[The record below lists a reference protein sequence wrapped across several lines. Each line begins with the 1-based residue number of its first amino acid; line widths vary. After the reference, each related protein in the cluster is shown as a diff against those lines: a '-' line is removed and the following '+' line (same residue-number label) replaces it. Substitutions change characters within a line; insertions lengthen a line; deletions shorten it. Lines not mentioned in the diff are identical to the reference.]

1 MIYKI
6 AVLIPAFQPDDFLCK
21 IIEEI
26 RDYSL
31 PTLVVDDGSG
41 DEYTSVFNKALSLG
55 AEVIRFDTNRGKGAA
70 LKSGFKYLKEL
81 GYDAVITADSD
92 GKHISEDIIEVSRI
106 LRENRNSFVIG
117 TRNLSELPLQYRAI
131 NKTTARLFRG
141 LYGTSITDTQSGL
154 RGIPLKNTDR
164 LLKLRGEH
172 YEYEMNMLINHPKLF
187 DELIEI
193 PIETVYKE
201 GNPSSHF
208 RPIYDNAKIYAVLLK
223 SMPKFLFSSFSSFC
237 IDYLLFAFFIGLT
250 GGRAVFS
257 TIFARLFSGCF
268 NFTVNKFFVFGKSKS
283 YTLIKYLALAGCIL
297 TINCLLI
304 SFATGLLNIPPLIA
318 KVIIEITMYFINF
331 TMQNRFAQEKIK
343 NRTHRN

>member
-1 MIYKI
+1 MNYKI
-6 AVLIPAFQPDDFLCK
+6 AVLIPAFQPDDFLCQV
-21 IIEEI
+21 ISEI
-26 RDYSL
+26 REFSL
-31 PTLVVDDGSG
+31 PTLIVDDGSG
-41 DEYTSVFNKALSLG
+41 KEYAPVFEKALSLG
-55 AEVIRFDTNRGKGAA
+55 AEVIHFTSNRGKGAA

-81 GYDAVITADSD
+81 GYDAAITADAD
-92 GKHISEDIIEVSRI
+92 GKHTSEDIINVSNT
-106 LRENRNSFVIG
+106 LRKNPNSLIIG
-117 TRNLSELPLQYRAI
+117 TRNLASLPLQYKTVNA
-131 NKTTARLFRG
+131 TTARLFRS
-141 LYGTSITDTQSGL
+141 LYGTSVTDTQSGL

-172 YEYEMNMLINHPKLF
+172 YEYEMNMLINYPKLF

-193 PIETVYKE
+193 QIETIYVE

-268 NFTVNKFFVFGKSKS
+268 NFTVNRFLVFGNAKS
-283 YTLIKYLALAGCIL
+283 YTLIKYLILAGSIL
-297 TINCLLI
+297 TVNCLLI
-304 SFATGLLNIPPLIA
+304 SIATGLFNIPPLIA
-318 KVIIEITMYFINF
+318 KVIIEVTMYFVNF
-331 TMQNRFAQEKIK
+331 TLQNRFAQGKTK
-343 NRTHRN
+343 HKKGK